1 MIFTHTFELLFV
13 LLFNDLIICY
23 PMLTVLVPIIH
34 TGMLSSESSLIIECF
49 FKELIY
55 KSF

>member
-49 FKELIY
+49 FEELIY
-55 KSF
+55 KSL